1 MNKKHV
7 FIMKP
12 NLKDTKIETM
22 IVSIMQGYHYEIK
35 YTKYSRH
42 AIKIAKECHNCRIYA
57 VGGDGLIH
65 EIVQGIVGSDNELV
79 VIPAGTGNDFIRSIA
94 DSKDPGVLLRKSL
107 S

>member
-42 AIKIAKECHNCRIYA
+42 AIKIAERM
-57 VGGDGLIH
+57 
-65 EIVQGIVGSDNELV
+65 S
-79 VIPAGTGNDFIRSIA
+79 
-94 DSKDPGVLLRKSL
+94 
-107 S
+107 

>member
-1 MNKKHV
+1 MHKKHV

-42 AIKIAKECHNCRIYA
+42 AIKIAKEYHNCRIYA

-65 EIVQGIVGSDNELV
+65 EIVQGIAGSDNELV
-79 VIPAGTGNDFIRSIA
+79 VIPAETVMILLE
-94 DSKDPGVLLRKSL
+94 VLLIVKIQL
-107 S
+107 CF

>member
-42 AIKIAKECHNCRIYA
+42 AKKLRKNVITAEFM
-57 VGGDGLIH
+57 
-65 EIVQGIVGSDNELV
+65 QLV
-79 VIPAGTGNDFIRSIA
+79 VM
-94 DSKDPGVLLRKSL
+94 V
-107 S
+107 